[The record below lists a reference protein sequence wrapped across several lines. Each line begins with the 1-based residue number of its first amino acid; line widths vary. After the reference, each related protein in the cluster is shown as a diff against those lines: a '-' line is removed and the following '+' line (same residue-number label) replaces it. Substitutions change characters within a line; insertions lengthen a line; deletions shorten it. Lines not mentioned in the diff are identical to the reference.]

1 MADFTIEP
9 DQVKNVANEVSS
21 IATSFDEM
29 KTYTAQSQLAPAHF
43 GKIPGLSEAAG
54 AYVAKAQALGDSATK
69 GGAFLKEYATRLNE
83 SATKHTEMEQEATWG
98 ITDAGRGA

>member
-1 MADFTIEP
+1 MAGFNIEP

-21 IATSFDEM
+21 MATSFDEM
-29 KTYTAQSQLAPAHF
+29 KTYTAQSQLTPAHF

-69 GGAFLKEYATRLNE
+69 GGAFLKDYATRLNQ
-83 SATKHTEMEQEATWG
+83 SATLHSENEQERAWG
-98 ITDAGRGA
+98 ITDAGREA